1 MLNLL
6 GEYDCKLDSKGRFM
20 MPSGLKKQLQDVVRE
35 GFVINRDLFEK
46 CLVLYPMQ
54 EWKRVSSEIGSL
66 NRFVK
71 KNVLFIRR
79 FNNGATQLDVD
90 SSGRILIPA
99 SLSGYAEM
107 SKEIKVIGNTD
118 RIELWSKGN
127 YEAMLSEDIDMA
139 SLSEEVMGGR
149 ANDGKGE

>member
-6 GEYDCKLDSKGRFM
+6 GEYDCKLDSKGRLM
-20 MPSGLKKQLQDVVRE
+20 LPSGLKKQLQDVVRE

-46 CLVLYPMQ
+46 CLIVYPMQ
-54 EWKRVSSEIGSL
+54 EWKRVSAQVGTL
-66 NRFVK
+66 NRFVR

-79 FNNGATQLDVD
+79 FNNGATQVDLD
-90 SSGRILIPA
+90 SNGRILIPTA
-99 SLSGYAEM
+99 LNNYAEM
-107 SKEIKVIGNTD
+107 SREVKVVGNGD
-118 RIELWSKGN
+118 RIELWSKKN

-149 ANDGKGE
+149 SHDEEGE

>member
-6 GEYDCKLDSKGRFM
+6 GEYDCKLDAKGRLM

-46 CLVLYPMQ
+46 CLVLYPMK
-54 EWKRVSSEIGSL
+54 EWNRVSAEIGTL
-66 NRFVK
+66 NRFVR

-79 FNNGATQLDVD
+79 FNNGATQLDLD
-90 SSGRILIPA
+90 SNGRILIPS
-99 SLSGYAEM
+99 SLIAYAEM
-107 SKEIKVIGNTD
+107 KKELKVIGNGD

-149 ANDGKGE
+149 KNDEEGE

>member
-6 GEYDCKLDSKGRFM
+6 GEYDCKLDAKGRLM

-46 CLVLYPMQ
+46 CLVLYPMK
-54 EWKRVSSEIGSL
+54 EWNRVSAEIGTL
-66 NRFVK
+66 NRFVR

-79 FNNGATQLDVD
+79 FNNGATQVDLD
-90 SSGRILIPA
+90 SNGRVLIPS
-99 SLSGYAEM
+99 SLSSYAEM
-107 SKEIKVIGNTD
+107 KKELKVIGNGD

-149 ANDGKGE
+149 TNDGEGE

>member
-6 GEYDCKLDSKGRFM
+6 GEYDCKLDAKGRLT

-46 CLVLYPMQ
+46 CLVLYPMR
-54 EWKRVSSEIGSL
+54 EWSRVSEEIGSL
-66 NRFVK
+66 NRFVR

-79 FNNGATQLDVD
+79 FNNGATQLDLD
-90 SSGRILIPA
+90 SNGRILIPA

-107 SKEIKVIGNTD
+107 KKELKVIGNSD
-118 RIELWSKGN
+118 RIELWSKEN

-149 ANDGKGE
+149 SNDGEGE

>member
-6 GEYDCKLDSKGRFM
+6 GEYDCKLDAKGRLM

-46 CLVLYPMQ
+46 CLVLYPMK
-54 EWKRVSSEIGSL
+54 EWKRVSAEIGTL
-66 NRFVK
+66 NRFVR

-79 FNNGATQLDVD
+79 FNNGATQVDVD
-90 SSGRILIPA
+90 SNGRILIPS
-99 SLSGYAEM
+99 SLSAYAEM
-107 SKEIKVIGNTD
+107 KKELKVIGNGD
-118 RIELWSKGN
+118 RIELWSKEN

-149 ANDGKGE
+149 TNDAEGE